1 LEKQRIEKQQKIG
14 DKQTIKNKNMIT
26 ASRNQLFNVRNNA
39 QGDTKKVLTV
49 CSAGLLRSATL
60 ANFLVKEYGYN
71 VRNCGTVESYAL
83 VPISEALVAWADEIV
98 FVNKENFE
106 HVEDDLRDFLT
117 TEGMEK
123 IKVLDIPDMYN
134 FNDPKLVEICKEQYQ
149 NTIEN

>member
-149 NTIEN
+149 NAQNN